1 VFFQCRVFVVVKPE
15 TYRITNMMHFSW
27 AKTTFPGQSECFV
40 AVLLTYLIR
49 IDGASYLNGYCSLM
63 FLSTFFN
70 VFFINIKKTCFYVFY
85 LQTNV
90 FNVYGTHH
98 LQIDRLHSNRISNQI
113 GC

>member
-1 VFFQCRVFVVVKPE
+1 MFFQCRVFVVVKPE

-63 FLSTFFN
+63 FLSMFF
-70 VFFINIKKTCFYVFY
+70 VCFFLKVKKHVFYVSFICK
-85 LQTNV
+85 LM
-90 FNVYGTHH
+90 F
-98 LQIDRLHSNRISNQI
+98 
-113 GC
+113 